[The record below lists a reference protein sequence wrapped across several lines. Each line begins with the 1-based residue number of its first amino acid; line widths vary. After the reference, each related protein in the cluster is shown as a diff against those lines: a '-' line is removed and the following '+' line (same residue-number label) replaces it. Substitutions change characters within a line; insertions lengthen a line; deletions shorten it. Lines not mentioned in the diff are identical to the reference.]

1 MLKDRLKE
9 LRLNAGLTQQEL
21 GDLVHVTKVSI
32 CGYERG
38 ERVPSLDTLLDLANA
53 LKVDLNTLVGYDKYI
68 VSDDDVE
75 YGLNVSK
82 QELGL
87 IKELRRHNKLY
98 EEMVTNPKRA
108 ISVIDKKY

>member
-38 ERVPSLDTLLDLANA
+38 ERVPSLDTLLDLANV
-53 LKVDLNTLVGYDKYI
+53 LRVDLNTLVGYDKYV
-68 VSDDDVE
+68 VSEEDE
-75 YGLNVSK
+75 SYGINISK
-82 QELGL
+82 KEIDMLL
-87 IKELRRHNKLY
+87 ELRRHNKLY
-98 EEMVTNPKRA
+98 TELVGSPKRM
-108 ISVIDKKY
+108 IESIDKKY